1 VENRIVLDTDERA
14 RLVADLQAEL
24 TAAVPNSVA
33 LLRGSLAEGRADLY
47 SDIDL
52 LWDVPDAGFSA
63 AIAELPVTLSHVR
76 PVASLRFDPDFQH
89 SAKRRLAVVRFAGVP
104 LFWRVDLD
112 VFARSVGR
120 DPDYDRDN
128 PSARGPCW
136 SLTESSLVNAIAAI
150 KALHRG
156 QDAEAAALLAR
167 AEARAGIKSPA
178 VDLHSRID
186 FLVAAVATKDPAVAS
201 LAADIHRLLTE
212 MT

>member
-1 VENRIVLDTDERA
+1 VENSIVLDTDERA
-14 RLVADLQAEL
+14 RFFADLLTEL
-24 TAAVPNSVA
+24 AAAVPNSVV
-33 LLRGSLAEGRADLY
+33 LLRGSLAEDRADVY

-52 LWDVPDAGFSA
+52 LWDVPDAAFDA
-63 AIAELPVTLSHVR
+63 AIAELPVILRRIR

-89 SAKRRLAVVRFAGVP
+89 SAKRRLAFVRFAGVP

-112 VFARSVGR
+112 VFACSVGR
-120 DPDYDRDN
+120 DPHYDRDN
-128 PSARGPCW
+128 PSARGTCW
-136 SLTESSLVNAIAAI
+136 SLTESSLANAIAAI

-156 QDAEAAALLAR
+156 RDNEAGALLAR
-167 AEARAGIKSPA
+167 AEARARIKSPT

-186 FLVAAVATKDPAVAS
+186 FLVAAVAANDPAVAS